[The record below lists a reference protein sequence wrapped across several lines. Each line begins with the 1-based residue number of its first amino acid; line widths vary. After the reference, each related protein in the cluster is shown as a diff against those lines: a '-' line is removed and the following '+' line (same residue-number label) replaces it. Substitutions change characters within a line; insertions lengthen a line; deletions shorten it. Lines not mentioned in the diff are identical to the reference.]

1 MMRRT
6 QSSTTKDEVF
16 MRLRLTSVFVRL
28 TLICER
34 GGVRTEMAVMNS
46 EVDFDDPTYMRI
58 ADVLQPPAEPT
69 VMKKSG
75 TIYSDLDESWTART
89 RPGHAHLAASSGGV
103 DAGEAMASREA
114 SVDLKGATKQEDP
127 VCCGQIDLGIDTDS
141 ESDAEG
147 ALTGPQVIRQQQ
159 GSTVLTG
166 VEADAAIPVTPQ
178 RRVVSM
184 AFSEDMYRSG
194 SFFDNLSPDFRITP
208 YPPALLGYD
217 GFAPVNCGDN
227 PFDPSSRTIL
237 KARDRDELEESLR
250 DFADS
255 LVRSEAPPS
264 YCKLGY
270 GVSWAALPVCA
281 CSAYSVSMMYAV
293 LSRYYLATL

>member
-28 TLICER
+28 TLICEG

-178 RRVVSM
+178 RRVASM

-227 PFDPSSRTIL
+227 PFNPSSRTIL

-281 CSAYSVSMMYAV
+281 CSAYSV
-293 LSRYYLATL
+293 

>member
-1 MMRRT
+1 
-6 QSSTTKDEVF
+6 

-28 TLICER
+28 TLICE
-34 GGVRTEMAVMNS
+34 GGGFRTEMAVMHS

-114 SVDLKGATKQEDP
+114 SVDLKGATRQEDP

-264 YCKLGY
+264 YCKLDY
-270 GVSWAALPVCA
+270 NVLWAALPVCA
-281 CSAYSVSMMYAV
+281 CSVYSV
-293 LSRYYLATL
+293 

>member
-6 QSSTTKDEVF
+6 QSSTTKDEVIL
-16 MRLRLTSVFVRL
+16 RLRLTSVFVRF
-28 TLICER
+28 TLIYEG

-58 ADVLQPPAEPT
+58 ADVRQPTAGPT

-103 DAGEAMASREA
+103 DAGEVIASREA

-127 VCCGQIDLGIDTDS
+127 VCCGQIDLGIETDS
-141 ESDAEG
+141 DSEAERSV
-147 ALTGPQVIRQQQ
+147 TGPQVIRQQQ
-159 GSTVLTG
+159 RSTVLTG
-166 VEADAAIPVTPQ
+166 EEADAAIPVTPQ

-194 SFFDNLSPDFRITP
+194 SFFDNLSPDFRIAP
-208 YPPALLGYD
+208 YPPALFGYD

-237 KARDRDELEESLR
+237 NARDRDELEESLR

-281 CSAYSVSMMYAV
+281 CSVYSVSMMYAV
-293 LSRYYLATL
+293 LSWYYLATL